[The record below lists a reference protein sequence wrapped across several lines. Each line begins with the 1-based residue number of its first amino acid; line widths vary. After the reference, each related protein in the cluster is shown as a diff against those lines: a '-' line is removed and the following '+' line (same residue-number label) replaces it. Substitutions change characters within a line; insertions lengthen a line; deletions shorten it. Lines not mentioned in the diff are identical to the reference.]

1 MGAYEE
7 YQATGDEDGLY
18 CWKCEVGLTPE
29 TVRVLESD
37 HHSETSNL
45 CESCYDAAHD
55 GPSDDDL
62 SEFYGGG
69 GVRPMSE
76 QYREA
81 AKAKKESE

>member
-7 YQATGDEDGLY
+7 YQATGDEDMEECAHCDAMVRPEVLDRGGW
-18 CWKCEVGLTPE
+18 CPKCVDE
-29 TVRVLESD
+29 
-37 HHSETSNL
+37 
-45 CESCYDAAHD
+45 YD

-69 GVRPMSE
+69 GVRPMEE

-81 AKAKKESE
+81 AEFKRKLG